1 MPVAAADAASPP
13 LHSDVQVSNHP
24 FLLPGAEENA
34 IKDANLPTSVNH
46 AMVDPRIHELLVESS
61 GKLQV

>member
-1 MPVAAADAASPP
+1 
-13 LHSDVQVSNHP
+13 VQVSNHP